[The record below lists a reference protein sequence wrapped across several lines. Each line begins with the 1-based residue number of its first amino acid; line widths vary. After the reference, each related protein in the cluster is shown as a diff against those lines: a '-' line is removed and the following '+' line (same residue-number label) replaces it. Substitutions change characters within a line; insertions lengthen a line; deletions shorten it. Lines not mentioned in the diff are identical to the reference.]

1 MAMSF
6 LPRAA
11 SARGS
16 GFRVMGNIDYRL
28 ARNVVV
34 TEYRRGHLSR
44 LDVCD
49 AQPELLR
56 AAGDAG
62 TEVDEECPICEESK
76 VRLVSYVFGPR
87 LPASGRCVAN
97 KKELAKLSSIGKDL
111 ACYVIEVCPAC
122 SWNHLAQVVSL
133 APRPASRARA
143 KPASAS
149 PEAAGRATTPE
160 PPSTA
165 GR

>member
-1 MAMSF
+1 
-6 LPRAA
+6 
-11 SARGS
+11 
-16 GFRVMGNIDYRL
+16 MGNIDYRL

-122 SWNHLAQVVSL
+122 SWNHRAQVVSL
-133 APRPASRARA
+133 APRPTSRARA
-143 KPASAS
+143 KPASTS
-149 PEAAGRATTPE
+149 PEVAGRATRPE